1 MPINIKFIFV
11 AIDNENKIQEL
22 IENIW
27 GIDYEEL
34 MGF

>member
-1 MPINIKFIFV
+1 MKFLFV

-27 GIDYEEL
+27 GIDYGEL
-34 MGF
+34 MGL